1 MARVKRNKIAMKRRR
16 NVLKAAKGYRF
27 QRSKTEMAAKVAIRK
42 AGAYAFAHRKDKKT
56 DMRRLWT
63 VRLNAFLRENGTT
76 YSRFIAAATEK
87 NMLVDRK
94 IMATLAVR
102 DPAAM
107 IAIIKQVAPVAK
119 IAK

>member
-1 MARVKRNKIAMKRRR
+1 MARVKKNAIAMKRRR

-27 QRSKTEMAAKVAIRK
+27 QRSTTEVAAKVAVRK

-76 YSRFIAAATEK
+76 YSKFIDASTKA
-87 NMLVDRK
+87 NMNIDRK
-94 IMATLAVR
+94 ILATLSEKDPSAVV
-102 DPAAM
+102 
-107 IAIIKQVAPVAK
+107 AIIKELK
-119 IAK
+119 LN

>member
-1 MARVKRNKIAMKRRR
+1 MARVKKNSIAMKRRR

-76 YSRFIAAATEK
+76 YSKFIDAAAK
-87 NMLVDRK
+87 ANMMIDRK
-94 IMATLAVR
+94 ILATLAEK
-102 DPAAM
+102 DPSAV
-107 IAIIKQVAPVAK
+107 IAITKELK
-119 IAK
+119 LN